1 VRQDSPQSCLHG
13 DSEVFKRS
21 TMLVELVKGAV
32 GGADW
37 HQGKKYNVQ
46 RISGLESQSALV
58 VLTRT
63 NLHILTGFRV
73 KHIGTASGTGGY
85 GTKAGEGRVV
95 VEWVASMESAANARD
110 QVLSSSTPNT
120 SSNVGGSSNNNNISS
135 SSSSGSSSS
144 SNSFSY
150 SGSFDRSTKSP
161 PTVKESSPIK
171 KTALAAAEAAYAAAA
186 VGLTGF
192 TGQPMGEVEW
202 LAEIWKEV
210 LSLEDG
216 YRCFPLDEVH
226 TVFKRRHQLKYT
238 ALRITDTSGSTLL
251 FSCDSEA
258 KCDEVLLRLFEAD
271 LPASLFH
278 QVIGIKNLQ
287 LLRGLS
293 NMYNRLM
300 ALFLSSATSKWLK
313 GEVSNF
319 DYLMHVNVAAG
330 RSFQDL
336 TQYPVFPWVS
346 TFVLFTFCSLFSE
359 GIQHMRYSCLC
370 RGVV

>member
-1 VRQDSPQSCLHG
+1 
-13 DSEVFKRS
+13 
-21 TMLVELVKGAV
+21 MLVELVKGAV
-32 GGADW
+32 GGTDW

-73 KHIGTASGTGGY
+73 KHMGTASGTGGY

-95 VEWVASMESAANARD
+95 VEWVASMESAATARD
-110 QVLSSSTPNT
+110 HILSSNTPNT
-120 SSNVGGSSNNNNISS
+120 SSNVGGSSNNNNNNSS
-135 SSSSGSSSS
+135 SSSSSSSS
-144 SNSFSY
+144 STAFSY
-150 SGSFDRSTKSP
+150 SGSFDRGTKSL

-186 VGLTGF
+186 VGLTGY

-346 TFVLFTFCSLFSE
+346 TNALSPFFSFFYIFHMFCF
-359 GIQHMRYSCLC
+359 
-370 RGVV
+370 